1 MSEGLIKTMSFCIV
15 KVVGDDYNTDS
26 IKVVLRPEDNGKT
39 MSMIPWAFPLLPK
52 MFRVM
57 PKVGEGVLV
66 FTMIAND
73 GNSKRFYIGPIISQ
87 DDKMFNENF
96 KYGAEKVFFGG
107 PTMSKIKQVDGVY
120 PNKEDIL
127 IRGRKNSDIVISDD
141 DIRIR
146 AGVKL
151 TNEQNPTEISF
162 NEKNPAYAKFKYSK
176 EPITNNVQST
186 AAIVAD
192 KIALLQAD
200 KGDYNLTNRQD
211 LITDEEMKKVIESAY
226 KLPYGEKLVEFL
238 QLFVQCFINHS
249 HPYPMKPPYEHY
261 TNNLNLEKSRLLDNK
276 ELLSDTIRIN

>member
-26 IKVVLRPEDNGKT
+26 IKVVLKPEDNGKT

-127 IRGRKNSDIVISDD
+127 IRGCKKSDIVILDD

-146 AGVKL
+146 AGVYL
-151 TNEQNPTEISF
+151 TNDENH
-162 NEKNPAYAKFKYSK
+162 
-176 EPITNNVQST
+176 
-186 AAIVAD
+186 
-192 KIALLQAD
+192 
-200 KGDYNLTNRQD
+200 
-211 LITDEEMKKVIESAY
+211 TDI
-226 KLPYGEKLVEFL
+226 
-238 QLFVQCFINHS
+238 
-249 HPYPMKPPYEHY
+249 
-261 TNNLNLEKSRLLDNK
+261 
-276 ELLSDTIRIN
+276 